1 MKENMKEI
9 INRKANYDYFI
20 EDTIECGIELLG
32 NEVKSIR
39 LGNCNLK
46 DSYAL
51 IRNNE
56 VFVIN
61 MFIAKYKDAS
71 LFAAEERRK
80 RKLLLHKKEILKL
93 NDKVTRDNYTLI
105 PLKLYF
111 VKNKAK
117 ILLGVCKGKKTFDK
131 RNTIKDRDLQKEA
144 MRALKNI

>member
-1 MKENMKEI
+1 MKEI
-9 INRKANYDYFI
+9 INRKANFDYFVV
-20 EDTIECGIELLG
+20 DTIECGVSLLG

-56 VFVIN
+56 VFLIN

-93 NDKVTRDNYTLI
+93 NDKVTKEGYTLV

-111 VKNKAK
+111 VKNKVK
-117 ILLGVCKGKKTFDK
+117 ILLGVCKGKKNYDK
-131 RNTIKDRDLQKEA
+131 RNAIKDRDLQKEA
-144 MRALKNI
+144 MRTLKSI

>member
-1 MKENMKEI
+1 MKEI
-9 INRKANYDYFI
+9 INRKANFDYFVV
-20 EDTIECGIELLG
+20 DTIECGVSLLG

-56 VFVIN
+56 VFLIN

-93 NDKVTRDNYTLI
+93 NDKVTKEGYTLV

-111 VKNKAK
+111 VKNKVK
-117 ILLGVCKGKKTFDK
+117 ILLGVCKGKRNYDK
-131 RNTIKDRDLQKEA
+131 RNAIKDRDLQKEA
-144 MRALKNI
+144 MRTLKSI